1 MKYSFNLGQQ
11 ISKKDISKILNLSS
25 ADLAEKLNS
34 QIGAFDEII
43 NWGARYEGIYLAK
56 IVKLEKHPD
65 ADKLNIC
72 KIDDGGAAKKVERD
86 KDGLIQV
93 VCGAPNAKE
102 GIMVAWISPGSTV
115 PSTYDDKETFVLS
128 KIKLRGVESNG
139 MLASEKEL
147 AISEDHSGILELTEK
162 DLNKKL
168 LKPGTLFKNLF
179 GLDDII
185 VDFENKMFTHRPD
198 CFGHI
203 GIAREIAGIQSI
215 NFESPDW
222 YKNIDPIFP
231 KATSKLKLEVE
242 NSIEDVVPKYSAVCI
257 EDIKVEPSPIW
268 LKATLYKLGIRPIN
282 NIVDITNYLMILTG
296 QPLHAFDYDKI
307 KSGLGTKINIRKA
320 KNSEKLTIL
329 GGKEITLDK
338 SDIVITDG
346 KNPIALGGVMGGANS
361 EVDNNTK
368 NIVIESANFNMYAI
382 RRTSMRH
389 GLFTD
394 AVTRFTKSQPEA
406 QTKIVLAK
414 AIDMVKE
421 FLPNSKSSEVIIS
434 NKKEFEYEHLNLP
447 RQKVNTILGLDLSRE
462 QISDILNLVE
472 IYSHEMLDEVCV
484 TPPFWRTD
492 LELEEDIIEEIGRL
506 YGFNK
511 IDAKLPIRRV
521 APVLKD
527 PIIELKKA
535 IRAHLSK
542 LGANEV
548 LTYNFVSEKLLKR
561 AGQDP
566 EMAYKIRN
574 ALSPELQCYRLSL
587 VPNLLDKIHSNLKS
601 GQDQFALFELG
612 KSHIKNL
619 LEKDT
624 KLPLEF
630 QRLGF
635 VYANKDKS
643 NGATYYIAKKY
654 LENLLS
660 YLNIEHR
667 FITLEKEAF
676 ESLAPISSP
685 FQSERSAG
693 LEVKVGSKFELRGI
707 VGEFNEDIT
716 KNFKL
721 PESSAGFELDL
732 VTISEN
738 FSLDPNYNP
747 LIKFPSILQ
756 DITIKVPSKALFA
769 EVESELRLKF
779 KKHLG
784 NSRINFTLRPIS
796 IFKKEDSNN
805 KSIAF
810 SIEFNHP
817 EKTLNTPEVSKIVEK
832 VKRSH

>member
-1 MKYSFNLGQQ
+1 MKYSFNLGQR

-25 ADLAEKLNS
+25 VELAEKLNS
-34 QIGAFDEII
+34 QVGAFDEII
-43 NWGARYEGIYLAK
+43 NWGARYDGVYLAK
-56 IVKLEKHPD
+56 VVKLEKHPD
-65 ADKLNIC
+65 ADKLNVC

-102 GIMVAWISPGSTV
+102 GIIVAWISPGSTV
-115 PSTYDDKETFVLS
+115 PSTYDDKEPFVLS
-128 KIKLRGVESNG
+128 KIKLRGAESNG

-147 AISEDHSGILELTEK
+147 AISEDHAGILELTEK
-162 DLNKKL
+162 DLDKKL
-168 LKPGTLFKNLF
+168 LKPGTPFKNLF
-179 GLDDII
+179 GIDDII

-222 YKNIDPIFP
+222 CKNIDPIFP

-242 NSIEDVVPKYSAVCI
+242 NSIKDVVPKYSAVCI
-257 EDIKVEPSPIW
+257 EDIKVESSPIW

-307 KSGLGTKINIRKA
+307 KSGSSAKIKVRRA
-320 KNSEKLTIL
+320 KDSEKLTVL

-338 SDIVITDG
+338 SDIVVTNG
-346 KNPIALGGVMGGANS
+346 KDPIALGGVMGGANS

-394 AVTRFTKSQPEA
+394 AVTRFTKGQPEA
-406 QTKIVLAK
+406 QTEIVLAK
-414 AIDMVKE
+414 AIEMVKE
-421 FLPNSKSSEVIIS
+421 LLSDSKSSEAVIS

-462 QISDILNLVE
+462 QISDILNYVE
-472 IYSHEMLDEVCV
+472 IFSHEMLDEVCV

-492 LELEEDIIEEIGRL
+492 LELEEDVIEEIGRL

-511 IDAKLPIRRV
+511 IDAKLPTRKV
-521 APVLKD
+521 APALKD

-535 IRAHLSK
+535 IRAHLAK

-561 AGQDP
+561 SGQDP

-587 VPNLLDKIHSNLKS
+587 VPNLLDKVNSNLKA
-601 GQDQFALFELG
+601 GEDEFALFELG

-635 VYANKDKS
+635 VYANKDKTDGS
-643 NGATYYIAKKY
+643 PYFVAKRY
-654 LENLLS
+654 LENLLN

-667 FITLEKEAF
+667 FTLLDEETFK
-676 ESLAPISSP
+676 SLAPISSP
-685 FQSERSAG
+685 LQSGRSAG
-693 LEVKVGSKFELRGI
+693 LEIKVGSKFELRGI

-721 PESSAGFELDL
+721 PGSSAGFELDL

-738 FSLDPNYNP
+738 FSLDPNYTP
-747 LIKFPSILQ
+747 LSKFPSISQ
-756 DITIKVPSKALFA
+756 DITIKASSKALFA
-769 EVESELRLKF
+769 EVESELRLKL
-779 KKHLG
+779 KKSLETFG
-784 NSRINFTLRPIS
+784 INFTLSPVS
-796 IFKKEDSNN
+796 IFQKDGSED
-805 KSIAF
+805 KSLTF
-810 SIEFNHP
+810 SIDFNHP
-817 EKTLNTPEVSKIVEK
+817 EKTLSTSEVNKIVERVSK
-832 VKRSH
+832 